1 MWETRQAGLTN
12 FSTYTS
18 STLTNCCVLWWQRR
32 VQIGWSPCAN
42 TTCEHIC
49 DQGTT
54 CPLAPAHISC
64 PSGETKRE
72 DDRIR
77 SCIER
82 SVFLPKLLKQV
93 KIYKIIVKLFS
104 FNLNSLFNIYF
115 LNIIHYSHKILI
127 KVGKQLFYFPLWALV
142 PLVVLC
148 LSLCVNQLNFLF
160 CFQAFSVGLFWL
172 DPTTLSSIAQVI

>member
-82 SVFLPKLLKQV
+82 RVFLPKLLKQV
-93 KIYKIIVKLFS
+93 KIYKIILKLFS

-127 KVGKQLFYFPLWALV
+127 KVGKELFYFPLWALV
-142 PLVVLC
+142 P
-148 LSLCVNQLNFLF
+148 
-160 CFQAFSVGLFWL
+160 
-172 DPTTLSSIAQVI
+172 

>member
-12 FSTYTS
+12 SSTYTS

-54 CPLAPAHISC
+54 CPLAPAHISY
-64 PSGETKRE
+64 PSGETKRK
-72 DDRIR
+72 DDRFR
-77 SCIER
+77 ACIER
-82 SVFLPKLLKQV
+82 RVFLPKLLKQV

-104 FNLNSLFNIYF
+104 FNLTVFLIYTF
-115 LNIIHYSHKILI
+115 LNKIWQAINLLSVVSI
-127 KVGKQLFYFPLWALV
+127 GALSGTLPLHICHSIFWI
-142 PLVVLC
+142 
-148 LSLCVNQLNFLF
+148 
-160 CFQAFSVGLFWL
+160 QAFSVGLFWL
-172 DPTTLSSIAQVI
+172 DPTTISLMAQVHFSDLSF

>member
-64 PSGETKRE
+64 PSGETKRK
-72 DDRIR
+72 DDRFR

-82 SVFLPKLLKQV
+82 RVFLPKLV
-93 KIYKIIVKLFS
+93 KIYKITVKLFS
-104 FNLNSLFNIYF
+104 FNLTFFFIYTF

-127 KVGKQLFYFPLWALV
+127 KVGKQLIYFPLCVLV
-142 PLVVLC
+142 P
-148 LSLCVNQLNFLF
+148 
-160 CFQAFSVGLFWL
+160 
-172 DPTTLSSIAQVI
+172 